1 MLGVGD
7 TKCGIYKPKWGIYT
21 PWVIRRGT
29 LVHSLGSMNL
39 SLMILLPQFVKQMG
53 PSAYDAYA
61 VAVGCI
67 FLEECFAYAG
77 GGSNDNN
84 GLLFHFVVFIF
95 LRNCYYYLA
104 AQKDTV

>member
-1 MLGVGD
+1 MNS
-7 TKCGIYKPKWGIYT
+7 KCCVQLCGFTSVPV
-21 PWVIRRGT
+21 PMT
-29 LVHSLGSMNL
+29 LVSRGGDGHIGM
-39 SLMILLPQFVKQMG
+39 LLPQFVKQMG

>member
-1 MLGVGD
+1 MCPTL
-7 TKCGIYKPKWGIYT
+7 
-21 PWVIRRGT
+21 WVHFSTCPLT
-29 LVHSLGSMNL
+29 L
-39 SLMILLPQFVKQMG
+39 PVKQMG

>member
-1 MLGVGD
+1 MARTCQRLVTYTLD
-7 TKCGIYKPKWGIYT
+7 FFLRIAEMIWLATLSTGI
-21 PWVIRRGT
+21 
-29 LVHSLGSMNL
+29 
-39 SLMILLPQFVKQMG
+39 
-53 PSAYDAYA
+53 
-61 VAVGCI
+61 I

>member
-1 MLGVGD
+1 MTLM
-7 TKCGIYKPKWGIYT
+7 
-21 PWVIRRGT
+21 T
-29 LVHSLGSMNL
+29 LVSRGGDGHIGM
-39 SLMILLPQFVKQMG
+39 LLPQFVKQMG

>member
-1 MLGVGD
+1 MILVS
-7 TKCGIYKPKWGIYT
+7 
-21 PWVIRRGT
+21 RGGEG
-29 LVHSLGSMNL
+29 HIGM
-39 SLMILLPQFVKQMG
+39 LLPQFVKQMG

>member
-1 MLGVGD
+1 MNSKCCVQLLGFTSV
-7 TKCGIYKPKWGIYT
+7 PV
-21 PWVIRRGT
+21 PMT
-29 LVHSLGSMNL
+29 LVSRGGDGHIGM
-39 SLMILLPQFVKQMG
+39 LLPQFVKQMG

>member
-1 MLGVGD
+1 MNS
-7 TKCGIYKPKWGIYT
+7 KCSVQFCGLTSVPV
-21 PWVIRRGT
+21 PMT
-29 LVHSLGSMNL
+29 LVSRGGDGHIGM
-39 SLMILLPQFVKQMG
+39 LLPQFVKQMG

-84 GLLFHFVVFIF
+84 GLFT
-95 LRNCYYYLA
+95 
-104 AQKDTV
+104 TVLISMTGTRVQAKPATGWLWLVISKSL

>member
-1 MLGVGD
+1 MNS
-7 TKCGIYKPKWGIYT
+7 KCCVQLYGFTSVPV
-21 PWVIRRGT
+21 PMT
-29 LVHSLGSMNL
+29 LVSRGGDGHIGM
-39 SLMILLPQFVKQMG
+39 LLPQFVKQMG